1 MSKRD
6 FFIIVIR
13 IFGLYFLVATLFST
27 LPGMLSF
34 GAQFG
39 DSATIALVVLSAVAS
54 IVFFWL
60 LIYKA
65 HKMVDFLKLGNGFE
79 DNRIELGR
87 LSSVQLTGVAI
98 LVIGGILIV
107 ENLPRFLSEVISSFK
122 SLQFAFIGEGNG
134 YSWIMPALNLI
145 IGYLLLTNYQAVALW
160 MMRKKDE
167 GN

>member
-13 IFGLYFLVATLFST
+13 LFGLYLLIATLFST

-34 GAQFG
+34 GVQFG
-39 DSATIALVVLSAVAS
+39 DSATIALVVLSVVVS
-54 IVFFWL
+54 LFFFWL

-65 HKMVDFLKLGNGFE
+65 HAVVDFLKLGNGFE
-79 DNRIELGR
+79 DDRIELGS
-87 LSSVQLTGVAI
+87 LSSLQLMAVAI

-134 YSWIMPALNLI
+134 YGWIMPALNLI

-160 MMRKKDE
+160 LMRKKNE